1 MDPEQF
7 IYKRQ
12 SRRKVLRQFGM
23 LAGMSLALDACDWNT
38 PSPTSTSTPLASIQ
52 HVIVA
57 CQENRSFDAYFGYY
71 PRAGTFGVPANYS
84 QPDGHASTVKP
95 YHFSSLTSADIDH
108 SWSSI
113 HREWNHGAMDGFF
126 TTDGPS
132 ALGYYDGSDLPY
144 YYALGD
150 SFTLCGNYFCSLLG
164 PTVPNRLALMAGTA
178 GGNTSNGSGVGSLDY
193 PTIVDL
199 LDASHV
205 SWKCYNLG
213 RGTGSTPA
221 LMHYN
226 ALNYFK
232 KWHRDPRLQ
241 FKEKDYEEDLL
252 TGTLPQVSFLITD
265 GQISEHPPDN
275 IQKGQ
280 QKMAQMIKALMAS
293 SAWKNL
299 VLFLTY
305 DEGGGFF
312 DHVAPPQ
319 VDAYGLGFRVPM
331 LIISPYARR
340 GYVSGQL
347 YEHSSILKFI
357 ERRFGLPSLAL
368 GKPLAHLL
376 HHVIACR
383 TLAIFMRSLT
393 FRRIRTISHLCPL
406 CKRGVNGIHKQ
417 ARGALCISR

>member
-340 GYVSGQL
+340 GHVSGQL

-357 ERRFGLPSLAL
+357 ERRFGLPSLASVNHQFDTSTPASNNNAAL
-368 GKPLAHLL
+368 GQAFGPPAPPRDRLPHLGDFYE
-376 HHVIACR
+376 V
-383 TLAIFMRSLT
+383 FDFSQDPNYQPSLP
-393 FRRIRTISHLCPL
+393 SL
-406 CKRGVNGIHKQ
+406 
-417 ARGALCISR
+417 